1 MIVLS
6 LFDGM
11 SCGKL
16 ALERAGIP
24 VEKYYAS
31 EIDKWAMKVSMNNYP
46 EITQLGDIN
55 NWKEWGIDFSKIDLI
70 LAGFPCQA
78 WSAAGNQKG
87 LADPRGRLA
96 LVLWELFEHIKSENK
111 NVHFLFENV
120 ASMKLE
126 HRIFMDKLFGV
137 ESRNL
142 DSARV
147 SAQLRKRLYWANW
160 EFPDPEDKGIV
171 LQDILEE
178 GFVDREKSYCI
189 DANYSKKGNLRQ
201 YFEKARR
208 QVVFTYPAQI
218 VGRRLNKEGRRE
230 DHNKELPITQCLEV
244 RGRNKSYCLTTV
256 QKDTVVSSL
265 PAGRY
270 NGAYTNLKVGE
281 DYRYLTPVEC
291 ERLQTVSDNYT
302 AGVSATQRYKML
314 GNGWTVDVIVH
325 ILSYL
330 KGLPELTG

>member
-160 EFPDPEDKGIV
+160 EFPDPEDKGIMPKCLV
-171 LQDILEE
+171 ESLQI
-178 GFVDREKSYCI
+178 
-189 DANYSKKGNLRQ
+189 
-201 YFEKARR
+201 
-208 QVVFTYPAQI
+208 
-218 VGRRLNKEGRRE
+218 
-230 DHNKELPITQCLEV
+230 
-244 RGRNKSYCLTTV
+244 
-256 QKDTVVSSL
+256 
-265 PAGRY
+265 
-270 NGAYTNLKVGE
+270 
-281 DYRYLTPVEC
+281 
-291 ERLQTVSDNYT
+291 
-302 AGVSATQRYKML
+302 
-314 GNGWTVDVIVH
+314 
-325 ILSYL
+325 
-330 KGLPELTG
+330 